1 MVLWNNYTL
10 VCLLGEKM
18 DKKKDISDLF
28 IAIFV
33 FVVAVCDVWMIHVLP
48 HAKYEFHIASM
59 VWFWGVMNYIQ
70 GLRK

>member
-1 MVLWNNYTL
+1 
-10 VCLLGEKM
+10 M
-18 DKKKDISDLF
+18 DKKKDIADLF

-33 FVVAVCDVWMIHVLP
+33 FVIAVCDVWMIHVLP